1 MNCKVCGVEL
11 ICGENCYRSCFR
23 GFNFYCKK
31 CWNEMNK
38 KYNTPEKHR
47 EACRRYRERNPN
59 KDHEYYEANKEKIYK
74 KQRERIGDKM

>member
-1 MNCKVCGVEL
+1 
-11 ICGENCYRSCFR
+11 
-23 GFNFYCKK
+23 
-31 CWNEMNK
+31 MNK